1 MPNIIDVSCDSAIT
15 YPPFSVIAPP
25 LFPPSPPS
33 PVTTTPIV
41 RLPQTSA
48 DDENIISTEGT
59 YLSSPL
65 LSWSLVITTPLLS
78 LLKER
83 WQPPGAIKTS
93 PPFTSSLSPAS
104 LTFILHILFNRS
116 ANGFVNPGGICWDT
130 TTLAGNPSGQLGNIA
145 ASAGGPP
152 VEIGRAQS
160 ELQSR

>member
-15 YPPFSVIAPP
+15 YPPFSFIATT
-25 LFPPSPPS
+25 PSLPS
-33 PVTTTPIV
+33 CPMPVSTTPIV

-48 DDENIISTEGT
+48 DDENIISTDGT
-59 YLSSPL
+59 YLSSPP
-65 LSWSLVITTPLLS
+65 LSRSLVITTPLLS

-116 ANGFVNPGGICWDT
+116 ANRFVNPGVIGGKKT
-130 TTLAGNPSGQLGNIA
+130 TREGTPPEKWENMAEGAGA
-145 ASAGGPP
+145 PP
-152 VEIGRAQS
+152 VE
-160 ELQSR
+160 E